1 MTRSVLVDQLIPEN
15 VHHPTA
21 ELGNPMQVSLD
32 LLKKSGD
39 ETGLAFTGYSEPYAD
54 GLDCVAIFDGMS
66 WTLQLL
72 SGALKVQ

>member
-1 MTRSVLVDQLIPEN
+1 MWFDLTDVLG
-15 VHHPTA
+15 TA
-21 ELGNPMQVSLD
+21 IARLLSSATPMQVSLD

-39 ETGLAFTGYSEPYAD
+39 ETGLAFTGYSESYED